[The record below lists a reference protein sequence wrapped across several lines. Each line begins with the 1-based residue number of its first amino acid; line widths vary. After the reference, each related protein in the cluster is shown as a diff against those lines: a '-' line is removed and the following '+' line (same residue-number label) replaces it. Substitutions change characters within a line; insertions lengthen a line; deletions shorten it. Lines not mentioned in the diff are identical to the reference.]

1 MYSIFIAFY
10 IRVSQ
15 KRSMICTC
23 HHWETTSQDLPFL
36 QVSCWVVYTTTCNAQ
51 LRWHRWSWCDI
62 ESYWW
67 EHMFRITTFNKSNNI
82 MSCVQDMNL
91 QLVDGFRL
99 QLNDK
104 RQMCHV
110 SSAID
115 ENLQRHVVIRA
126 SLLIVNIWCSNILP
140 NVVWKIRR
148 WNTNSFIDKPTTYM

>member
-1 MYSIFIAFY
+1 
-10 IRVSQ
+10 
-15 KRSMICTC
+15 
-23 HHWETTSQDLPFL
+23 
-36 QVSCWVVYTTTCNAQ
+36 
-51 LRWHRWSWCDI
+51 
-62 ESYWW
+62 
-67 EHMFRITTFNKSNNI
+67 

-126 SLLIVNIWCSNILP
+126 SLLIVNI
-140 NVVWKIRR
+140 
-148 WNTNSFIDKPTTYM
+148 

>member
-1 MYSIFIAFY
+1 
-10 IRVSQ
+10 
-15 KRSMICTC
+15 
-23 HHWETTSQDLPFL
+23 
-36 QVSCWVVYTTTCNAQ
+36 
-51 LRWHRWSWCDI
+51 
-62 ESYWW
+62 
-67 EHMFRITTFNKSNNI
+67 

-126 SLLIVNIWCSNILP
+126 SLLIVNICCSNILP

-148 WNTNSFIDKPTTYM
+148 